1 MIWGRCCGSLYK
13 LHLCV
18 SPICVSSHNHTHS
31 EQYSE
36 FWALLRNTLVIYQIW
51 SFTSYIWAFLRF
63 LLLILNIIQN
73 SEHFSEILWSFTRS
87 GHLPATSDHLSDFL
101 TTTLEWE
108 CFLLLSW
115 PRLLVMLPAS
125 VWCHNGSKI
134 RADRYHSTDFVRPSG
149 ILLPS
154 IFIQLISIST
164 HLTLYA
170 CRTGMAVL
178 WA

>member
-1 MIWGRCCGSLYK
+1 MAVEICRCISSNKGAHRRTFHQHQRQCYSIWKRYRRNGITKTYINSTYASLQY
-13 LHLCV
+13 LSHL
-18 SPICVSSHNHTHS
+18 IITH
-31 EQYSE
+31 
-36 FWALLRNTLVIYQIW
+36 
-51 SFTSYIWAFLRF
+51 
-63 LLLILNIIQN
+63 ILNIIQN
-73 SEHFSEILWSFTRS
+73 SEHYSEILWSFTRS
-87 GHLPATSDHLSDFL
+87 GHLPDTSDHLSDFL